1 MDNQTD
7 IGISFS
13 NKVKG
18 QAKIE
23 KYAQTL
29 KTIQKT
35 LKSLPKE
42 ITLVSGTN
50 INKSL
55 SQMSKTLSE
64 VEKKIKDTSTQQKT
78 NNNVFKDGINIIS
91 KYTSKFT
98 ALTTTM
104 SNLVEKSASYNEN
117 INLLDVAYNNNRK
130 SADDLVSTMTEMY
143 GLDESWGYRTVGL
156 FKQLSNA
163 MGFTNEN
170 GQQLAKTGDK
180 ISSTLTQLAVDL
192 SSLYNTTTQSSVD
205 KLQSALAGNTKPIR
219 AFGAD
224 ITETSL
230 QQTLLN
236 NDIDTFVR
244 NLSYAEK
251 RLVIITTILNQTNEA
266 QGDFGR
272 TIESVSNQMRIMV
285 EQQDR
290 LSRAWGSM
298 FLPAIK
304 EILPYLN
311 AMLMVLTEIFSTIAS
326 LLGYKEEDYFSGITE
341 QIEGLDEGLNNA
353 TASAQ
358 KLRSGLRSFD
368 KLNNITTPSTS
379 GTGSGGGVDPKIL
392 DMFNKASDEYLNN
405 LDKIQMKATKIRD
418 VILDWLG
425 FTDGTYTN
433 LKLIGVFLGINILT
447 KLLSGYKS
455 IKNIKNLL
463 SGGNKGILDI
473 AKDIYKT
480 NGSNLTSL
488 EKIQSKLYGAG
499 GLIAGYTLIN
509 SSSKDIAT
517 NGLNASNTIEALAG
531 TFANLLGGFLA
542 GGKLGFIAGVF
553 ATIVEAINGATN
565 STDEFAT
572 KLKNLSDKTTEL
584 GNSWENTQAK
594 LNSGLDEFKN
604 LELLRD
610 QLDSLVDEQGNV
622 KKGYEG
628 QVQYILKELSEA
640 TGVEYK
646 LIDGQIV
653 KYKEL
658 KTSIDEALK
667 KKKAS
672 LILENYGSQ
681 IGQATENIAKAKQT
695 AGEALATIGSLTNK
709 LQKAQAEYDQAAFE
723 GNKVNMMWANIRL
736 QGVKKEL
743 AEAQKLYD
751 ENQEIIR
758 NNQALIDKYNK
769 MYQLSLDGDI
779 DKLNEFIDYEGVVYG
794 MSTQE
799 AKKYYN
805 EQISLANKNLQ
816 ELETNRKNY
825 TDEEYERLKEK
836 YSNNLDLLKEY
847 LLNLQLSTAKSLS
860 DLSDDFVK
868 DMGNMAFMGNEKFLE
883 YLEKLP
889 ESLRGDFVQ
898 RLKDMGY
905 KISENIQKGIDKLN
919 LTANVKVSTKDSDIA
934 EWQKKITSSLTTK
947 VGSSLIGSAKSNIPG
962 KESGGV
968 YSNFKWHD
976 IEQYAGG
983 LNQGLPNV
991 GQLFVAREKGAELV
1005 GNLNGHTA
1013 VMNNDQIVGSVSNGV
1028 YKATRRAMSETRQS
1042 QGQQIYNI
1050 YLDEEH
1056 KIGTYTLE
1064 QLQNMA
1070 ISNGK
1075 PITIGG

>member
-1 MDNQTD
+1 
-7 IGISFS
+7 
-13 NKVKG
+13 
-18 QAKIE
+18 
-23 KYAQTL
+23 
-29 KTIQKT
+29 
-35 LKSLPKE
+35 
-42 ITLVSGTN
+42 
-50 INKSL
+50 
-55 SQMSKTLSE
+55 
-64 VEKKIKDTSTQQKT
+64 
-78 NNNVFKDGINIIS
+78 
-91 KYTSKFT
+91 
-98 ALTTTM
+98 
-104 SNLVEKSASYNEN
+104 
-117 INLLDVAYNNNRK
+117 
-130 SADDLVSTMTEMY
+130 
-143 GLDESWGYRTVGL
+143 
-156 FKQLSNA
+156 
-163 MGFTNEN
+163 
-170 GQQLAKTGDK
+170 
-180 ISSTLTQLAVDL
+180 
-192 SSLYNTTTQSSVD
+192 
-205 KLQSALAGNTKPIR
+205 
-219 AFGAD
+219 
-224 ITETSL
+224 
-230 QQTLLN
+230 
-236 NDIDTFVR
+236 
-244 NLSYAEK
+244 
-251 RLVIITTILNQTNEA
+251 
-266 QGDFGR
+266 
-272 TIESVSNQMRIMV
+272 MRIMV

-298 FLPAIK
+298 FLPVIK

-311 AMLMVLTEIFSTIAS
+311 ALLMVLTEIFSTIAS
-326 LLGYKEEDYFSGITE
+326 LLGYQEEDYFSGITE

-353 TASAQ
+353 TASAE

-368 KLNNITTPSTS
+368 KLNNITTSSTS

-405 LDKIQMKATKIRD
+405 LDKIEMKATKIRD

-531 TFANLLGGFLA
+531 TFSNLLGGFLV
-542 GGKLGFIAGVF
+542 GGKWGFIAGVF

-565 STDEFAT
+565 STANFSA
-572 KLKNLSDKTTEL
+572 KLKDLSDKTTEL
-584 GNSWENTQAK
+584 GNSWEDMQAK

-604 LELLRD
+604 LELLRN

-672 LILENYGSQ
+672 LMLENYGSQ
-681 IGQATENIAKAKQT
+681 IGQATENIANARKT
-695 AGEALATIGSLTNK
+695 AGETLATIEDLNVK
-709 LQKAQAEYDQAAFE
+709 LKEAQSEYDLAVLTGSKAR
-723 GNKVNMMWANIRL
+723 MMWANIRL

-743 AEAQKLYD
+743 AEAQNLYD
-751 ENQEIIR
+751 KNQEIIR
-758 NNQALIDKYNK
+758 KNQGVIDAYNVA
-769 MYQLSLDGDI
+769 YELSIKGDI
-779 DKLNEFIDYEGVVYG
+779 DALTNFLEIQAKTYG
-794 MSTQE
+794 MTTQE
-799 AKKYYN
+799 AKEYYKQ
-805 EQISLANKNLQ
+805 QILLTNNSLQ
-816 ELETNRKNY
+816 ELEKNRQNY
-825 TDEEYERLKEK
+825 SDEEYKKTKEK
-836 YSNNLDLLKEY
+836 YETQLGLLDKY
-847 LLNLQLSTAKSLS
+847 LFDLQMNTATSLS
-860 DLSDDFVK
+860 DLSDDYVAK
-868 DMGNMAFMGNEKFLE
+868 LGEMAQDGDEEFLK

-889 ESLRGDFVQ
+889 DGLKGDL
-898 RLKDMGY
+898 LKKLQDMGY
-905 KISENIQKGIDKLN
+905 KMSKNIQEGVDKIGLRAKVELVTTGSEIERWKKATSGAIQG
-919 LTANVKVSTKDSDIA
+919 LTQISKVSQQA
-934 EWQKKITSSLTTK
+934 
-947 VGSSLIGSAKSNIPG
+947 
-962 KESGGV
+962 SGGV

-1013 VMNNDQIVGSVSNGV
+1013 VMNNDQIVGSVSDGV
-1028 YKATRRAMSETRQS
+1028 YKAVRSAMSGTKQS

-1056 KIGTYTLE
+1056 KIGTYTLQ

>member
-1 MDNQTD
+1 
-7 IGISFS
+7 
-13 NKVKG
+13 
-18 QAKIE
+18 
-23 KYAQTL
+23 
-29 KTIQKT
+29 
-35 LKSLPKE
+35 
-42 ITLVSGTN
+42 
-50 INKSL
+50 
-55 SQMSKTLSE
+55 
-64 VEKKIKDTSTQQKT
+64 
-78 NNNVFKDGINIIS
+78 
-91 KYTSKFT
+91 
-98 ALTTTM
+98 
-104 SNLVEKSASYNEN
+104 
-117 INLLDVAYNNNRK
+117 
-130 SADDLVSTMTEMY
+130 
-143 GLDESWGYRTVGL
+143 
-156 FKQLSNA
+156 
-163 MGFTNEN
+163 
-170 GQQLAKTGDK
+170 
-180 ISSTLTQLAVDL
+180 
-192 SSLYNTTTQSSVD
+192 
-205 KLQSALAGNTKPIR
+205 
-219 AFGAD
+219 
-224 ITETSL
+224 
-230 QQTLLN
+230 
-236 NDIDTFVR
+236 
-244 NLSYAEK
+244 
-251 RLVIITTILNQTNEA
+251 
-266 QGDFGR
+266 
-272 TIESVSNQMRIMV
+272 MRIMV
-285 EQQDR
+285 EQQER

-298 FLPAIK
+298 FLPLIK

-311 AMLMVLTEIFSTIAS
+311 AILMVLTEIFSTIAG
-326 LLGYKEEDYFSGITE
+326 LLGYQEEDYFSGITE
-341 QIEGLDEGLNNA
+341 QVEGLDEGLNNA

-368 KLNNITTPSTS
+368 KLNNITTSSTS

-473 AKDIYKT
+473 TKDIYKT
-480 NGSNLTSL
+480 NGSNLTTL

-517 NGLNASNTIEALAG
+517 NGSNVSNTIEALAG
-531 TFANLLGGFLA
+531 TFSNLLGGFLV
-542 GGKLGFIAGVF
+542 GGKWGFIAGAF
-553 ATIVEAINGATN
+553 ATIIESIVGAT
-565 STDEFAT
+565 STADSKTNEFSAS
-572 KLKNLSDKTTEL
+572 LKILSDRTTEL
-584 GNSWENTQAK
+584 GNSWENTQASLK
-594 LNSGLDEFKN
+594 LILNSGLDKFNN
-604 LELLRD
+604 LEILRD
-610 QLDSLVDEQGNV
+610 ELDLLVDEQGNV

-658 KTSIDEALK
+658 KTSIDEAIK
-667 KKKAS
+667 KKRAS

-681 IGQATENIAKAKQT
+681 VGQATIDKKKAEEEAGKYSLLIDTINDKMTKLRQTYGLYNVVASDGYLVNAENI
-695 AGEALATIGSLTNK
+695 
-709 LQKAQAEYDQAAFE
+709 DQYE
-723 GNKVNMMWANIRL
+723 QLIKDLN
-736 QGVKKEL
+736 
-743 AEAQKLYD
+743 EAQTNY
-751 ENQEIIR
+751 
-758 NNQALIDKYNK
+758 
-769 MYQLSLDGDI
+769 
-779 DKLNEFIDYEGVVYG
+779 DKLNKVIKDNQNVIDLYNEMYRLTLEGDAEKIDDFFENKFNLYG
-794 MSTQE
+794 KDKQE
-799 AKKYYN
+799 TENYYN
-805 EQISLANKNLQ
+805 EQISLTNKKLKELEDTKYTYTTDEYEKLKTKYLNEKNL
-816 ELETNRKNY
+816 LEQH
-825 TDEEYERLKEK
+825 L
-836 YSNNLDLLKEY
+836 LDLK
-847 LLNLQLSTAKSLS
+847 LSTATSLS
-860 DLSDDFVK
+860 DLSDDFVR

-898 RLKDMGY
+898 RLKNMGY

-934 EWQKKITSSLTTK
+934 EWQRKITSSLTTK
-947 VGSSLIGSAKSNIPG
+947 VGSSLIGSAKSNILG
-962 KESGGV
+962 KASGGV

-1013 VMNNDQIVGSVSNGV
+1013 VMNNDQIVGSVSDGV
-1028 YKATRRAMSETRQS
+1028 YKAVRSAMSGTKQS
-1042 QGQQIYNI
+1042 QGQQVYNI

>member
-1 MDNQTD
+1 
-7 IGISFS
+7 
-13 NKVKG
+13 
-18 QAKIE
+18 
-23 KYAQTL
+23 
-29 KTIQKT
+29 
-35 LKSLPKE
+35 
-42 ITLVSGTN
+42 
-50 INKSL
+50 
-55 SQMSKTLSE
+55 
-64 VEKKIKDTSTQQKT
+64 
-78 NNNVFKDGINIIS
+78 
-91 KYTSKFT
+91 
-98 ALTTTM
+98 
-104 SNLVEKSASYNEN
+104 
-117 INLLDVAYNNNRK
+117 
-130 SADDLVSTMTEMY
+130 
-143 GLDESWGYRTVGL
+143 
-156 FKQLSNA
+156 
-163 MGFTNEN
+163 
-170 GQQLAKTGDK
+170 
-180 ISSTLTQLAVDL
+180 
-192 SSLYNTTTQSSVD
+192 
-205 KLQSALAGNTKPIR
+205 
-219 AFGAD
+219 
-224 ITETSL
+224 
-230 QQTLLN
+230 
-236 NDIDTFVR
+236 
-244 NLSYAEK
+244 
-251 RLVIITTILNQTNEA
+251 
-266 QGDFGR
+266 
-272 TIESVSNQMRIMV
+272 MRIMA

-298 FLPAIK
+298 FLPVIK

-311 AMLMVLTEIFSTIAS
+311 AVLMVLTEIFSTIAS
-326 LLGYKEEDYFSGITE
+326 LLGYQEEDYFSGITE

-358 KLRSGLRSFD
+358 KLRSGLRTFD
-368 KLNNITTPSTS
+368 KLNNITTSSTS

-405 LDKIQMKATKIRD
+405 LDKIEMKATKIRD

-531 TFANLLGGFLA
+531 TFSNLLGGFLV
-542 GGKLGFIAGVF
+542 GGKWGFIAGAF

-565 STDEFAT
+565 STDNFSA

-672 LILENYGSQ
+672 LMLENYGSQ
-681 IGQATENIAKAKQT
+681 ISQATQNIAEARKT
-695 AGEALATIGSLTNK
+695 AGETLATIEDLNVK
-709 LQKAQAEYDQAAFE
+709 LKEAQAEYDLAAFE
-723 GNKVNMMWANIRL
+723 ANKVSMMWANIRL
-736 QGVKKEL
+736 QGVKKKL

-751 ENQEIIR
+751 KNQEIIR
-758 NNQALIDKYNK
+758 KNQAVIDVYNVA
-769 MYQLSLDGDI
+769 YELSIKGDI
-779 DKLNEFIDYEGVVYG
+779 DALTNFLEIQAKTYG
-794 MSTQE
+794 MTTQE
-799 AKKYYN
+799 VKEYYKQ
-805 EQISLANKNLQ
+805 QILLTNNSLQ
-816 ELETNRKNY
+816 ELEKNRQNY
-825 TDEEYERLKEK
+825 SDEEYKKTKEK
-836 YSNNLDLLKEY
+836 YETQLGLLDKY
-847 LLNLQLSTAKSLS
+847 LFDLQMNTATSLS
-860 DLSDDFVK
+860 DLSDDYVAK
-868 DMGNMAFMGNEKFLE
+868 LGEMAQDGDEEFLK

-889 ESLRGDFVQ
+889 DGLKGDL
-898 RLKDMGY
+898 LKKLQDMGY
-905 KISENIQKGIDKLN
+905 KMSKNIQEGVDKIGLRAKVELVTTESEIERWKKATSGAIQG
-919 LTANVKVSTKDSDIA
+919 LTQIGKVSQQA
-934 EWQKKITSSLTTK
+934 
-947 VGSSLIGSAKSNIPG
+947 
-962 KESGGV
+962 SGGV

-1013 VMNNDQIVGSVSNGV
+1013 VMNNDQIVGSVSDGV
-1028 YKATRRAMSETRQS
+1028 YKAVRSAMSGTKQS

-1056 KIGTYTLE
+1056 KIGTYTLQ

>member
-1 MDNQTD
+1 
-7 IGISFS
+7 
-13 NKVKG
+13 
-18 QAKIE
+18 
-23 KYAQTL
+23 
-29 KTIQKT
+29 
-35 LKSLPKE
+35 
-42 ITLVSGTN
+42 
-50 INKSL
+50 
-55 SQMSKTLSE
+55 
-64 VEKKIKDTSTQQKT
+64 
-78 NNNVFKDGINIIS
+78 
-91 KYTSKFT
+91 
-98 ALTTTM
+98 
-104 SNLVEKSASYNEN
+104 
-117 INLLDVAYNNNRK
+117 
-130 SADDLVSTMTEMY
+130 
-143 GLDESWGYRTVGL
+143 
-156 FKQLSNA
+156 
-163 MGFTNEN
+163 
-170 GQQLAKTGDK
+170 
-180 ISSTLTQLAVDL
+180 
-192 SSLYNTTTQSSVD
+192 
-205 KLQSALAGNTKPIR
+205 
-219 AFGAD
+219 
-224 ITETSL
+224 
-230 QQTLLN
+230 
-236 NDIDTFVR
+236 
-244 NLSYAEK
+244 
-251 RLVIITTILNQTNEA
+251 
-266 QGDFGR
+266 
-272 TIESVSNQMRIMV
+272 MRIMA

-298 FLPAIK
+298 FLPVIK

-311 AMLMVLTEIFSTIAS
+311 AVLMVLTEIFSTIAS
-326 LLGYKEEDYFSGITE
+326 LVGYKEEDYFSGITE

-353 TASAQ
+353 TASAE
-358 KLRSGLRSFD
+358 KLRSGLRTFD
-368 KLNNITTPSTS
+368 KLNNITTSSTS

-405 LDKIQMKATKIRD
+405 LDKIEMKATKIRD

-499 GLIAGYTLIN
+499 GLIAGYALIN

-531 TFANLLGGFLA
+531 SFSNLLGGFLV
-542 GGKLGFIAGVF
+542 GGKWGLIAGAF
-553 ATIVEAINGATN
+553 LTIVEAINGATN

-572 KLKNLSDKTTEL
+572 KLKNLSDKTAEL

-672 LILENYGSQ
+672 LILENYSSQ
-681 IGQATENIAKAKQT
+681 IAQATADMQEAKQLAGEASAEIDRLNAEIKKQQELYDSILSATSPAKIAKAR
-695 AGEALATIGSLTNK
+695 EIEK
-709 LQKAQAEYDQAAFE
+709 LQKDLE
-723 GNKVNMMWANIRL
+723 K
-736 QGVKKEL
+736 
-743 AEAQKLYD
+743 AQKTFN
-751 ENQEIIR
+751 ENQAII
-758 NNQALIDKYNK
+758 NKNQALLDKYNK
-769 MYQLSLDGDI
+769 MYQLSLEGNI
-779 DKLNEFIDYEGVVYG
+779 DKLDEFIDYEGVVYG

-868 DMGNMAFMGNEKFLE
+868 DMGNMAFNGNEKFLE

-934 EWQKKITSSLTTK
+934 EWQRKITNSLTTK
-947 VGSSLIGSAKSNIPG
+947 IGSSLIGSAKSNIPNQA
-962 KESGGV
+962 SGGV

-976 IEQYAGG
+976 IKQYADGI
-983 LNQGLPNV
+983 NQGLPNV

-1013 VMNNDQIVGSVSNGV
+1013 VMNNDQIVGSVSDGV

-1056 KIGTYTLE
+1056 KIGTYTLQ